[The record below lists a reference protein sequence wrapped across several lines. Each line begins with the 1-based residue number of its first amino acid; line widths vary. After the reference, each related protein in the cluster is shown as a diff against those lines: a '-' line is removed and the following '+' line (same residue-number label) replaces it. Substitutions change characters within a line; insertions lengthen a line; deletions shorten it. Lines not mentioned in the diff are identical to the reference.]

1 MTYQMRWCYNRV
13 NFHKGDD
20 IKNAQYDQIFLEL
33 FLLEPAHLNS
43 ELTYQ
48 SITTWD
54 SVGHMELISKIEI
67 VFCISLEMDDVIDFS
82 SYEEGKKIL
91 AKYGINFDKS
101 E

>member
-1 MTYQMRWCYNRV
+1 MTNE
-13 NFHKGDD
+13 K
-20 IKNAQYDQIFLEL
+20 YDSVFLEV
-33 FLLEPAHLNS
+33 FLIDISQLGPQL
-43 ELTYQ
+43 LYQ
-48 SITTWD
+48 SIESWD
-54 SVGHMELISKIEI
+54 SVGHMELISKIES